1 MPFTKNFRTPGQ
13 LTGVARGAFDA
24 AFEGFSVADLLPAQ
38 ENFTL
43 DYNFVTGAAPLP
55 AAAKYR
61 SFNTRSMVNT
71 VGQGSTASGKLPPTS
86 IRLYV
91 DEAQQ
96 LEMYGQDDAVGA
108 KFEEYAIRNA
118 QSIAFRVILAA
129 AQAIQDSKVR
139 IEERGLAFDIDFG
152 RKGSLSPD
160 ASVPWATVATA
171 KPLDDME
178 GLRAA
183 FGKRFASVRMS
194 QQAMSYL
201 QRNVDL
207 IKIALQ
213 RGTDLPA
220 RISQEDV
227 RSVFRD
233 YGLGEIVIES
243 DVVMNMDGQEVPV
256 FGANKVIVTSGLTV
270 GSTEIGVTAES
281 LASDNG
287 IARTEAPG
295 LFAGAIPVDDPTGYD
310 VLVSGIVLPVLTAPN
325 NTAVLTV

>member
-1 MPFTKNFRTPGQ
+1 MPFTKNYRTPGQ
-13 LTGVARGAFDA
+13 LTGAARGAFDA
-24 AFEGFSVADLLPAQ
+24 AFEGFSVASLLPAN
-38 ENFTL
+38 ENYTL
-43 DYNFVTGAAPLP
+43 DYNFQRGAAPLP
-55 AAAKYR
+55 PAAKYR
-61 SFNTRSMVNT
+61 SWNTRSMVNT
-71 VGQGSTASGKLPPTS
+71 VGQGESASGKLPPTS

-91 DEAQQ
+91 DEFQQ
-96 LEMYGQDDAVGA
+96 LEMYGQNDAIGA

-129 AQAIQDSKVR
+129 AQAIQDGKVR
-139 IEERGLAFDIDFG
+139 IEERQLAFDIDFG
-152 RKGSLSPD
+152 RKASLSPN

-171 KPLDDME
+171 KPLDDLE
-178 GLRAA
+178 ALRAV
-183 FGKRFASVRMS
+183 FGKRFGAIRMS
-194 QQAMSYL
+194 QQSMGYL

-213 RGTDLPA
+213 KGSDLPS

-233 YGLGEIVIES
+233 YGLGEIIIED
-243 DVVMNMDGQEVPV
+243 DVVMNTEGVEVPV
-256 FGANKVIVTSGLTV
+256 FAANKVIITTGGSV

-310 VLVSGIVLPVLTAPN
+310 VLVSGILLPVLTAPN